1 MTIFRFY
8 YFYHTIDSYNFMV
21 HMTNTQRSALTI
33 CLLTSFLNPFL
44 ISGVNI
50 ALPAIE
56 KEFELNAVALSWI
69 VTSYLLSS
77 AVFLL
82 PIGKFAD
89 NWGQTAVFKG
99 GIIIFTIA
107 TALCGIAPNGHI
119 LISFRILQGLG
130 ASMTLTTGAPILVS
144 VFPPWERGKVLGL
157 NVAAVYL
164 GLSMGPFIGGILT
177 QSFGWRSIFLI
188 CVPLEII
195 ATVLVFFKLKNEITA
210 RINGKID
217 LAGAFYYSSGLIA
230 IVYSSSNLTKSF
242 GWPLLITGI
251 IMVGLFIAHC
261 KRSAHPIFEIPLFT
275 HNRLFAF
282 SNIAALINYS
292 ATFSLVFL
300 LSLFLQKIKGFSPQQ
315 AGTILVAQP
324 LMMAILS
331 PFAGKLSDKI
341 EPRRLAT
348 AGMLISA
355 SGLFFLALT
364 GPQTSVYLIVA
375 MLLFLGTG
383 FGIFSSPNMNT
394 IMSSVEK
401 KQLGI
406 ASGTAAT
413 MRVVGQMMSM
423 MIVTLIFSLYFS
435 GLPIKDADNA
445 IFIKSVRLLFT
456 ISGIIC
462 LAGVYFS
469 GSRGDLRN

>member
-1 MTIFRFY
+1 MT
-8 YFYHTIDSYNFMV
+8 H
-21 HMTNTQRSALTI
+21 TQRSALTI
-33 CLLTSFLNPFL
+33 SLLTSFLNPFL

-56 KEFELNAVALSWI
+56 KELELNAVALSWI

-89 NWGQTAVFKG
+89 NRGQTTIFKG

-107 TALCGIAPNGHI
+107 TTLCGIAPNGHI

-144 VFPPWERGKVLGL
+144 FFPPWERGKVLGL

-177 QSFGWRSIFLI
+177 QYFGWRSIFLF

-195 ATVLVFFKLKNEITA
+195 AMVLVYFKLKSEVTA
-210 RINGKID
+210 RVYGKID
-217 LAGAFYYSSGLIA
+217 YAGALYYSMGLIA
-230 IVYSSSNLTKSF
+230 IVYSSFNLSKSF

-251 IMVGLFIAHC
+251 LLMGLFIAQC
-261 KRSAHPIFEIPLFT
+261 KRSAHPIFEISLFT
-275 HNRLFAF
+275 RNRLFAF

-324 LMMAILS
+324 LMMTILS

-355 SGLFFLALT
+355 AGLFLLALT
-364 GPQTSVYLIVA
+364 GPQTSVYMIVA
-375 MLLFLGTG
+375 ILVIMGAG

-423 MIVTLIFSLYFS
+423 TLVTLIFSMYFS
-435 GLPIKDADNA
+435 SLPIKDADNA
-445 IFIKSVRLLFT
+445 LFIKSIRLLFS
-456 ISGIIC
+456 ISGLIC
-462 LAGVYFS
+462 IAGVYFS